1 MAPSTPVS
9 TSYTQTLARAQAGT
23 LSFPQFVTYWTA
35 RSFSASASQVL
46 SEVTTILAAV
56 NVTEPTQTWVK
67 NGWVSIKDGQV
78 SVTTQTTQAYPGQ
91 GTIGGLGQGASNA
104 VDAALTPI
112 QIFQKL
118 ASALTNANT
127 WARVAEFAVGG
138 ILVAVGANAMLK
150 GRK

>member
-1 MAPSTPVS
+1 MAPPTPVS

-23 LSFPQFVTYWTA
+23 LSFPQFITYWTA
-35 RSFSASASQVL
+35 RAFSASASQVTT
-46 SEVTTILAAV
+46 EVSAILAAV
-56 NVTEPTQTWVK
+56 QVTEPTQTWVK
-67 NGWVSIKDGQV
+67 DGWVSIKDGQV
-78 SVTTQTTQAYPGQ
+78 SVTTKTVQAYPGQ
-91 GTIGGLGQGASNA
+91 GTIGGVGQSASNA
-104 VDAALTPI
+104 LDAALTPI
-112 QIFQKL
+112 QVLQKL